1 MGLSSLC
8 SSSRTGIVACPWFN
22 ALWLAL
28 AILVPVGLC
37 SGEEPGRSVHDDG
50 VLRGKQGDVLFVTIP
65 VHDQPDRVT
74 GKFLQRTVTLF
85 PFGEGV
91 YAGLLGLDLD
101 DRPGQHALT
110 MDVVYPQR
118 TERRRLSVTVLK
130 ATYPVQ
136 RLTLPSAMVDLDP
149 QTLAR
154 VKDEA
159 GVLRQAFDRVIP
171 HPLWRDT
178 FRAPVS
184 GTRSGRFGSRRVIN
198 GQPKNPHSGEDIAA
212 PEGAAVFVMNDGIVR
227 LTMDHFFTGKGV
239 IVDHGLGL
247 FSMYFH
253 LSRVDVEPGQTMT
266 NGQMIG
272 AVGSTG
278 RATGPHLHWGV
289 RLNGA
294 RVDPYSLLA
303 LDFGELERSPD

>member
-1 MGLSSLC
+1 MAVSSLSS
-8 SSSRTGIVACPWFN
+8 SIRTCIVSCPWFM
-22 ALWLAL
+22 ALVVAL
-28 AILVPVGLC
+28 TSLVPVGLC
-37 SGEEPGRSVHDDG
+37 SGKEPGQAVDTG
-50 VLRGKQGDVLFVTIP
+50 GALQGKQGAVLLVTIP
-65 VHDQPDRVT
+65 VHDRPDRAT
-74 GKFLQRTVTLF
+74 GKFLQRTLTLF
-85 PFGEGV
+85 PFGEHL

-101 DRPGQHALT
+101 DRPGRHELT
-110 MDVVYPQR
+110 IDVVYPQR

-136 RLTLPSAMVDLDP
+136 QLTLPSAMVDLDAA
-149 QTLAR
+149 TLAR
-154 VKDEA
+154 VKAEA
-159 GVLRQAFDRVIP
+159 GVIRQAFDGVVP
-171 HPLWRDT
+171 HPLWRET

-184 GTRSGRFGSRRVIN
+184 GKSSGRFGSRRVIN

-212 PEGAAVFVMNDGIVR
+212 PEGTAVSVMNDGIVR

-266 NGQMIG
+266 SGQVIG

-303 LDFGELERSPD
+303 LDVGEPFRIPD